1 MYNPYE
7 INHDLM
13 TILPRDAAQY
23 PGQTSMRKTINTVVK
38 ASEVFDDALAQMPI
52 PTRRLIAS
60 YVLIDLMA
68 LNDQY
73 EHMTNDPNRMAAG
86 AAARINDDRWR
97 DRRLLDILTGR
108 DAAVALTDEEEYI

>member
-13 TILPRDAAQY
+13 TILPRVAAQY
-23 PGQTSMRKTINTVVK
+23 PGQTSMRKIVNAVVK
-38 ASEVFDDALAQMPI
+38 AASANDDVIAWMPTQ
-52 PTRRLIAS
+52 TRRLIAS

-68 LNDQY
+68 LDDQY
-73 EHMTNDPNRMAAG
+73 EHLTNDPNRMAAG

-108 DAAVALTDEEEYI
+108 DVDVDDEEAEYL

>member
-13 TILPRDAAQY
+13 TILPRVAAQY

-38 ASEVFDDALAQMPI
+38 ASEVFEDELAQMPI

-68 LNDQY
+68 LDDQY
-73 EHMTNDPNRMAAG
+73 EHLTNDPNKMAAG
-86 AAARINDDRWR
+86 ASARINDGRWR
-97 DRRLLDILTGR
+97 DRRLLDILSGR
-108 DAAVALTDEEEYI
+108 NAAVALTDEEEYI

>member
-13 TILPRDAAQY
+13 TILPRVAAQY
-23 PGQTSMRKTINTVVK
+23 PGQVSMRKTINTIVK
-38 ASEVFDDALAQMPI
+38 AAEVFDDALAQMPT

-68 LNDQY
+68 LDDQY
-73 EHMTNDPNRMAAG
+73 EHLTNDPNRMAAG

-97 DRRLLDILTGR
+97 DRRLLDILTGH
-108 DAAVALTDEEEYI
+108 DNAVTDEEEYI